1 VIAAVIKIKKGLDI
15 PISGE
20 PEQVVY
26 DAPAVKQ
33 IAVVGRDF
41 IGLKPKMLVAEGDHV
56 VLGQCLF
63 EDRRNPGVKFPAP
76 GTGTVVAINRGE
88 RRILQ
93 SVVIELDDPENDAD
107 ALEFAQYESGQL
119 SSIDSEAIRKQL
131 LESGMWSSFRTRPFT
146 KIPAVDSTPA
156 AIFVT
161 AMDTNPLAPDAELVI
176 NREAEAFADGLKVIA
191 ALADVP
197 VHLCKAPGTKI
208 PECDAP
214 NLKVQ
219 EFGGPH
225 PAGLAGTHIHFLEP
239 VSANRIVWS
248 INYQCVIAIG
258 KLFTT
263 GKLWTERVIS
273 LAGPLVEKPR
283 LLLTRWGAGTNELIE
298 GELPL
303 VKARILAGSV
313 LIGRRAVGWGAFL
326 GRNHYQICALAEGGK
341 RDFLAW
347 IQPSPDKFSVTR
359 VFISKLFGSKHR
371 FPMSTLAHGSD
382 RAMVPIGVYEAVM
395 PQDYLPTTLLRA
407 LLVKDTDAAQKLGCL
422 ELAEE
427 DMSLCSFV
435 CPSKYDYG
443 PVLRENLE
451 QIEKE
456 G

>member
-1 VIAAVIKIKKGLDI
+1 VIEIKKGLDI

-20 PEQVVY
+20 PEQVVH
-26 DAPAVKQ
+26 DAVAVKQ
-33 IAVVGRDF
+33 VAVVGRDF

-56 VLGQCLF
+56 VLGQSLF
-63 EDRRNPGVKFPAP
+63 EDRRNPGVAFPSP
-76 GTGTVVAINRGE
+76 GTGTVAAINRGE

-107 ALEFAQYESGQL
+107 AVAFQSWSSNELHSLEG
-119 SSIDSEAIRKQL
+119 DVVRKQL
-131 LESGMWSSFRTRPFT
+131 LDSGLWAALRTRPFT
-146 KIPAVDSTPA
+146 KIPQPDSTPA

-176 NREAEAFADGLKVIA
+176 NREGEAFSDGLKVLS

-197 VHLCKAPGTKI
+197 VHVCKAPNSNVPTFNAGNI
-208 PECDAP
+208 Q
-214 NLKVQ
+214 VH

-239 VSANRIVWS
+239 VSATRVVWT
-248 INYQCVIAIG
+248 INYQDVIAVG

-263 GKLWTERVIS
+263 GQLYTKRVVS
-273 LAGPLVEKPR
+273 LAGPLVNKPR
-283 LLLTRWGAGTNELIE
+283 LLLTRWGASVAELIKDE
-298 GELPL
+298 VPP
-303 VKARILAGSV
+303 VQARIIAGSI
-313 LIGRRAVGWGAFL
+313 LIGRRAVGWGAYL
-326 GRNHYQICALAEGGK
+326 GRNHYQVCALAEGSP
-341 RDFLAW
+341 REFVSW
-347 IQPSPDKFSVTR
+347 IRPGPEKYSATR
-359 VFISKLFGSKHR
+359 VFISKLFPKKKFAMTTS
-371 FPMSTLAHGSD
+371 ANGSD
-382 RAMVPIGVYEAVM
+382 RAMVPIGMYESVI
-395 PQDYLPTTLLRA
+395 PQDFLITQLLRA
-407 LLVKDTDAAQKLGCL
+407 LLVKDTVQAQALGCL

-443 PVLRENLE
+443 PVLRASLE